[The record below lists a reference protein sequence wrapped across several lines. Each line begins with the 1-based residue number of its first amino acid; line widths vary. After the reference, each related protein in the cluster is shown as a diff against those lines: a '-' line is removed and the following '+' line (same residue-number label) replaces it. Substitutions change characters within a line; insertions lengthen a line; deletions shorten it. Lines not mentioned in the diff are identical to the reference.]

1 MKRPENVPLF
11 TKALLSCVLTG
22 IAATIANGLYDIL
35 FRGITHYEPA
45 EEFNFVSIPIA
56 TMIIFIILGL
66 IFFLFVKY
74 LNRTAFFITL
84 FILMVAFIAITT
96 LLHSDKSESPLY
108 GNHGLIAG
116 FVLINGILGLTLLP
130 YLYNHPKKFI

>member
-22 IAATIANGLYDIL
+22 IAATVINGLYDIL

-45 EEFNFVSIPIA
+45 VEFNFLSIPLT
-56 TMIIFIILGL
+56 TMVIFIILGV

-74 LNRTAFFITL
+74 LSRTAFYITL
-84 FILMVAFIAITT
+84 FILMIAFIAITVF
-96 LLHSDKSESPLY
+96 LHSDPSESPLY

-116 FVLINGILGLTLLP
+116 FVLINGILSLTLLP
-130 YLYNHPKKFI
+130 YLYKHPRTFI

>member
-45 EEFNFVSIPIA
+45 IEFNFLSIPLT
-56 TMIIFIILGL
+56 TMVIFIILGV

-74 LNRTAFFITL
+74 LSRMAFYITL
-84 FILMVAFIAITT
+84 FILMVAFIAITVF
-96 LLHSDKSESPLY
+96 LHSDASEPALY

-116 FVLINGILGLTLLP
+116 FVLINGILSLTLLP
-130 YLYNHPKKFI
+130 YLYKHPRTFI

>member
-22 IAATIANGLYDIL
+22 IAATLINGLYDIL

-45 EEFNFVSIPIA
+45 IEFNFLSIPLT
-56 TMIIFIILGL
+56 TMVIFIVLGL
-66 IFFLFVKY
+66 IFFLFIKY
-74 LNRTAFFITL
+74 LSRTAFSITL
-84 FILMVAFIAITT
+84 FILMIAGIAITVF
-96 LLHSDKSESPLY
+96 LHSDPTESALY

-116 FVLINGILGLTLLP
+116 FLLINGILSLTLLP
-130 YLYNHPKKFI
+130 YLYNHPQKFI

>member
-22 IAATIANGLYDIL
+22 FVASIANGLYSIL
-35 FRGITHYEPA
+35 FRGVTHYMPA
-45 EEFNFVSIPIA
+45 IEFNFLSIPLT
-56 TMIIFIILGL
+56 TMVVFIVLGVL
-66 IFFLFVKY
+66 FFVFVKY
-74 LNRTAFFITL
+74 FNRTAFYITL

-96 LLHSDKSESPLY
+96 LLHSDKSEAPLY

-116 FVLINGILGLTLLP
+116 FILINGILGLTLLP
-130 YLYNHPKKFI
+130 YLYNHPRKFI

>member
-22 IAATIANGLYDIL
+22 LAATIANGLYNIL
-35 FRGITHYEPA
+35 FRSITRYEPA
-45 EEFNFVSIPIA
+45 MEFNFFSIPLV
-56 TMIIFIILGL
+56 TMVVFIVLGV

-74 LNRTAFFITL
+74 LNRTAFTIAL
-84 FILMVAFIAITT
+84 IILIIAGIAITT
-96 LLHSDKSESPLY
+96 LLHGDPNESALY

-116 FVLINGILGLTLLP
+116 FILISGLLSLTLLP
-130 YLYNHPKKFI
+130 YLYKHPKMFI

>member
-22 IAATIANGLYDIL
+22 IAATLINGLYDIL

-45 EEFNFVSIPIA
+45 VEFNFLSIPLT
-56 TMIIFIILGL
+56 TMVLFIVLGL
-66 IFFLFVKY
+66 IFFLFIKY
-74 LNRTAFFITL
+74 LSRTAFNITL
-84 FILMVAFIAITT
+84 FILMIAGIAITVF
-96 LLHSDKSESPLY
+96 LHSDRTESALY

-116 FVLINGILGLTLLP
+116 FLLINGILSLTLLP
-130 YLYNHPKKFI
+130 YLYSHPRKFI